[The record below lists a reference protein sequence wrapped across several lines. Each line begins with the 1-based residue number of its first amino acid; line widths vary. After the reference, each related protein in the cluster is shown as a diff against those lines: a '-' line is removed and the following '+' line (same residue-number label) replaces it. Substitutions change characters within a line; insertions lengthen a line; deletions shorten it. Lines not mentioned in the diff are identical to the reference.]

1 MDIPVCA
8 CAGIETPVKTAIG
21 IEPGN
26 VGAVV
31 GIRIRSEKAPDDRF
45 AIGLHGDGKDRGRII
60 VVGRLYPGIETAVQT
75 SIGIET
81 SDSGVAADED
91 LEIGLQRD

>member
-1 MDIPVCA
+1 
-8 CAGIETPVKTAIG
+8 
-21 IEPGN
+21 
-26 VGAVV
+26 
-31 GIRIRSEKAPDDRF
+31 
-45 AIGLHGDGKDRGRII
+45 
-60 VVGRLYPGIETAVQT
+60 LYPGIETAVQT